1 MPESTEN
8 ADNDVTETTED
19 TLEVSEGN
27 TDEESSDSSTTQGE
41 ETEPDADADTFP
53 RSYVEKLRKESA
65 EYRTRAQKADA
76 LATELWSAR
85 VAASGRLAD
94 PSDLP
99 MPEGADPTDTEAI
112 TEAINSL
119 LESKPHMAARVPRGD
134 IGQGTRDTVQ
144 PFSLLGA
151 LNTHAR

>member
-8 ADNDVTETTED
+8 VDNDVTETTED

-27 TDEESSDSSTTQGE
+27 TEEESSDSSTTQGE

-134 IGQGTRDTVQ
+134 VGQGTRDLVQ

>member
-1 MPESTEN
+1 MPESAEN

-19 TLEVSEGN
+19 ALGYLRGN

-76 LATELWSAR
+76 LAAELWSAR
-85 VAASGRLAD
+85 VAASSRLAD

-99 MPEGADPTDTEAI
+99 MPEGADPTDSEAI

-119 LESKPHMAARVPRGD
+119 LETKPHMAARVPRGD
-134 IGQGTRDTVQ
+134 VGQGTRDTVQ